1 MPCRA
6 VQARAGTPA
15 FAMAPPLAHASS
27 AAGQQPVAGPARPRP
42 AAWRGIR
49 PAHARGRQARAVVEC
64 GRVLDVAARHAGAMR
79 EAADQLA
86 FLHGELEALRAPAWD
101 VPTAADVLLTGAAL
115 CRVSKGTYRVYTWYM

>member
-1 MPCRA
+1 

-15 FAMAPPLAHASS
+15 CDGSALDARCASHPPQDSS
-27 AAGQQPVAGPARPRP
+27 PLQGRRGRGLQHGAVPGAR
-42 AAWRGIR
+42 
-49 PAHARGRQARAVVEC
+49 ARGRQARAVVEC

-86 FLHGELEALRAPAWD
+86 FLHGELEALRAPAWN

-115 CRVSKGTYRVYTWYM
+115 DRV